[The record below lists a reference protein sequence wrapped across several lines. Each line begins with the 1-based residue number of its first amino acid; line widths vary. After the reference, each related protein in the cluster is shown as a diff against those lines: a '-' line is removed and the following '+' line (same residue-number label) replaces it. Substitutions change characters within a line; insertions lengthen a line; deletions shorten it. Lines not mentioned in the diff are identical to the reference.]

1 MRQLKYWLKI
11 LFLLVFVCVVLEAI
25 GSIAWVKT
33 SALALSPVQK
43 LVADFSSQIDDWL
56 RGFTQFKSLSEKNAQ
71 LEAEIKA
78 LKDEKSRLLAYK
90 VQNLR
95 LQSLLELKAQL
106 PGKIKISARV
116 IARDPNNWGEK
127 VVLDRGRNDGVT
139 ENMVA
144 VTPEGL
150 VGRVS
155 QVGSRSCTLSLVG
168 SESLAVPVALADS
181 EVYGIMRTN
190 KMLRSVIKYIR
201 FDVPVKPGQLVI
213 TSGLGDVYPGGL
225 AVGRVERAYVSREA
239 MYQDVLIKLSA
250 ELPRLREVILIT
262 KGDSSADPNIFKDAI
277 LRAEQEAKQAAKES
291 AEAALRASNRGE
303 NPDETW
309 SDSEA
314 KYAEEASSEDNSYT
328 ESTAESASS
337 SNSTDSSASSEPY
350 APREQVQPQGQ
361 ASSSASN
368 TGSDTTTE
376 NTATNSGE
384 SALSSEHSYEAP
396 AESVVDRSAAESPA
410 EGAESHYITV
420 EETEETAPSE
430 EPPAE
435 EPIVES
441 EPTPNAVELEE

>member
-1 MRQLKYWLKI
+1 MRQIKYWLKM

-43 LVADFSSQIDDWL
+43 VVAVFSNQIDDWL

-71 LEAEIKA
+71 LEAEVKA
-78 LKDEKSRLLAYK
+78 LRNEKSRLLAYK

-127 VVLDRGRNDGVT
+127 VILDRGRNDGVT

-181 EVYGIMRTN
+181 EIYGIMRTN

-201 FDVPVKPGQLVI
+201 FDVPIKPGQLVV
-213 TSGLGDVYPGGL
+213 TSGLGDIYPGGL

-239 MYQDVLIKLSA
+239 MYQDVLVKLSA

-303 NPDETW
+303 SLDEAW
-309 SDSEA
+309 SGSAAES
-314 KYAEEASSEDNSYT
+314 AEELPSEDTSYT
-328 ESTAESASS
+328 EPTVESVPSS
-337 SNSTDSSASSEPY
+337 APSNISNAPEPPAPQQQSQASSASDSGSNI
-350 APREQVQPQGQ
+350 AP
-361 ASSSASN
+361 
-368 TGSDTTTE
+368 E
-376 NTATNSGE
+376 NTTIGSGE
-384 SALSSEHSYEAP
+384 VVAPTEHSEEAP
-396 AESVVDRSAAESPA
+396 AESVNRSAAESSA

-420 EETEETAPSE
+420 EETEDSAPSE
-430 EPPAE
+430 EPPTE
-435 EPIVES
+435 EAIVENA
-441 EPTPNAVELEE
+441 PTPNAVELEE

>member
-1 MRQLKYWLKI
+1 MRQIKYWLKM

-43 LVADFSSQIDDWL
+43 VVANFSSQVDDWL
-56 RGFTQFKSLSEKNAQ
+56 RGFTQFKALSEKNDQ

-78 LKDEKSRLLAYK
+78 LRDERSRLLAYK

-106 PGKIKISARV
+106 PGKVKISARV

-127 VVLDRGRNDGVT
+127 VVLDRGRDDGVT

-168 SESLAVPVALADS
+168 SESLAVPVALVDS
-181 EVYGIMRTN
+181 EIYGIMRTN
-190 KMLRSVIKYIR
+190 KMMRSVIKYIR
-201 FDVPVKPGQLVI
+201 FDVPIKPGQLVV

-225 AVGRVERAYVSREA
+225 AVGRVERAYVSQEA
-239 MYQDVLIKLSA
+239 MYQDVLVKLSA

-262 KGDSSADPNIFKDAI
+262 KGDSSTDPNIFKDAI

-291 AEAALRASNRGE
+291 AEAALRASNLGE
-303 NPDETW
+303 TPDNSW
-309 SDSEA
+309 SDLNRASVQEPSTEA
-314 KYAEEASSEDNSYT
+314 
-328 ESTAESASS
+328 
-337 SNSTDSSASSEPY
+337 ASSEPAAESVPSI
-350 APREQVQPQGQ
+350 APADSAPAELSAPLEAPPSPSVSST
-361 ASSSASN
+361 SSSDVASEKVAEDR
-368 TGSDTTTE
+368 SE
-376 NTATNSGE
+376 PAASVP
-384 SALSSEHSYEAP
+384 SEHSYEAP
-396 AESVVDRSAAESPA
+396 AEVSNSPSFEA
-410 EGAESHYITV
+410 PAQGAESHYITV
-420 EETEETAPSE
+420 EESEESAPE

-435 EPIVES
+435 EAALES
-441 EPTPNAVELEE
+441 VPTPNAVELEP

>member
-1 MRQLKYWLKI
+1 MRQVKYWLKM
-11 LFLLVFVCVVLEAI
+11 LFLLVFVCIVLEAI
-25 GSIAWVKT
+25 GSITWVKT

-43 LVADFSSQIDDWL
+43 IVANFSSQLDDWL
-56 RGFTQFKSLSEKNAQ
+56 RGFTQFKALSEKNDQ

-106 PGKIKISARV
+106 PGKVKISARV

-127 VVLDRGRNDGVT
+127 VILDRGRNDGVT

-181 EVYGIMRTN
+181 EIYGIMRTN

-201 FDVPVKPGQLVI
+201 FDVPVKPGQLVV
-213 TSGLGDVYPGGL
+213 TSGLGDIYPGGL
-225 AVGRVERAYVSREA
+225 AVGRVERAYVSQEA
-239 MYQDVLIKLSA
+239 MYQDVLVKLSA

-291 AEAALRASNRGE
+291 AEAALRASNLE
-303 NPDETW
+303 ET
-309 SDSEA
+309 SDNSWNNSNGPS
-314 KYAEEASSEDNSYT
+314 AEESSSEEAYSEPIIENAPSVAPAGNSVP
-328 ESTAESASS
+328 SQ
-337 SNSTDSSASSEPY
+337 SSAPLETTP
-350 APREQVQPQGQ
+350 AP
-361 ASSSASN
+361 
-368 TGSDTTTE
+368 
-376 NTATNSGE
+376 ATNSTSNSDVASEEVGENKVE
-384 SALSSEHSYEAP
+384 SAVSAPSEHNYEAP
-396 AESVVDRSAAESPA
+396 PA
-410 EGAESHYITV
+410 EVSNRPASETSVERAESHYITV
-420 EETEETAPSE
+420 EESEDNTSE
-430 EPPAE
+430 EPPVE
-435 EPIVES
+435 EAAES
-441 EPTPNAVELEE
+441 EPTPNAVELEQ

>member
-1 MRQLKYWLKI
+1 MRQIKYWLKM

-43 LVADFSSQIDDWL
+43 VVANFSSQIDDWL
-56 RGFTQFKSLSEKNAQ
+56 RGFTQFKALSEKNDQ

-78 LKDEKSRLLAYK
+78 LRDERSRLLAYK

-106 PGKIKISARV
+106 PGKVKISARV

-168 SESLAVPVALADS
+168 SESLAVPVALVDS
-181 EVYGIMRTN
+181 EIYGIMRTN
-190 KMLRSVIKYIR
+190 KMMRSVIKYIR
-201 FDVPVKPGQLVI
+201 FDVPIKPGQLVV

-225 AVGRVERAYVSREA
+225 AVGRVERAYVSQEA
-239 MYQDVLIKLSA
+239 MYQDVLVKLSA

-262 KGDSSADPNIFKDAI
+262 KGDSSTDPNIFKDAI

-291 AEAALRASNRGE
+291 AEAALRASNLGE
-303 NPDETW
+303 TPDNNW
-309 SDSEA
+309 SDLNRASVQEPSTEA
-314 KYAEEASSEDNSYT
+314 
-328 ESTAESASS
+328 
-337 SNSTDSSASSEPY
+337 ASSEPAAESVPSI
-350 APREQVQPQGQ
+350 APADSAPAELSAPLEAPPSPSVSST
-361 ASSSASN
+361 SSSDVASEKVAEDR
-368 TGSDTTTE
+368 SE
-376 NTATNSGE
+376 PAASVP
-384 SALSSEHSYEAP
+384 SEHSYEAP
-396 AESVVDRSAAESPA
+396 AEVSNSPSFEA
-410 EGAESHYITV
+410 PAQGAESHYITV
-420 EETEETAPSE
+420 EESEESAPE

-435 EPIVES
+435 EAALES
-441 EPTPNAVELEE
+441 VPTPNAVELEP

>member
-1 MRQLKYWLKI
+1 MRQIKYWLKM
-11 LFLLVFVCVVLEAI
+11 LFLLFFVCVVLEAI
-25 GSIAWVKT
+25 GNIAWVKT

-43 LVADFSSQIDDWL
+43 LVAGFSNQMDDWL

-201 FDVPVKPGQLVI
+201 FDIPIRPGQLVV
-213 TSGLGDVYPGGL
+213 TSGLGDIYPGGL

-239 MYQDVLIKLSA
+239 MYQDVLVKLSA

-303 NPDETW
+303 SLDEAW
-309 SDSEA
+309 SDSAAES
-314 KYAEEASSEDNSYT
+314 AEETSSVDTSYT
-328 ESTAESASS
+328 EPTAVSVPNSDSANSSSSAESSVA
-337 SNSTDSSASSEPY
+337 
-350 APREQVQPQGQ
+350 REQVQAQGQ
-361 ASSSASN
+361 ASFSASN
-368 TGSDTTTE
+368 SGSDTATE
-376 NTATNSGE
+376 KPAAGSGE
-384 SALSSEHSYEAP
+384 PALPSEPSYEVP
-396 AESVVDRSAAESPA
+396 AESGNSSTAESPA

-420 EETEETAPSE
+420 EETEENAPSE
-430 EPPAE
+430 EPPTE
-435 EPIVES
+435 EAIIES

>member
-1 MRQLKYWLKI
+1 MRQIKYWLKM

-43 LVADFSSQIDDWL
+43 VVANFSSQVDDWL
-56 RGFTQFKSLSEKNAQ
+56 RGFTQFKALSEKNDQ

-78 LKDEKSRLLAYK
+78 LRDERSRLLAYK

-106 PGKIKISARV
+106 PGKVKISARV

-168 SESLAVPVALADS
+168 SESLAVPVALVDS
-181 EVYGIMRTN
+181 EIYGIMRTN
-190 KMLRSVIKYIR
+190 KMMRSVIKYIR
-201 FDVPVKPGQLVI
+201 FDVPIKPGQLVV

-225 AVGRVERAYVSREA
+225 AVGRVERAYVSQEA
-239 MYQDVLIKLSA
+239 MYQDVLVKLSA

-291 AEAALRASNRGE
+291 AEAALRASNLGE
-303 NPDETW
+303 TPDNNW
-309 SDSEA
+309 SDLNRASVQEPSTEA
-314 KYAEEASSEDNSYT
+314 
-328 ESTAESASS
+328 
-337 SNSTDSSASSEPY
+337 ASSEPAAESVPSI
-350 APREQVQPQGQ
+350 APADSAPAELSAPLEAPPSPSVSST
-361 ASSSASN
+361 SSSDVASEKVAEDR
-368 TGSDTTTE
+368 SE
-376 NTATNSGE
+376 PAASVP
-384 SALSSEHSYEAP
+384 SEHSYEAP
-396 AESVVDRSAAESPA
+396 AEVSNSPSFEA
-410 EGAESHYITV
+410 PAQGAESHYITV
-420 EETEETAPSE
+420 EESEESAPE

-435 EPIVES
+435 EAALES
-441 EPTPNAVELEE
+441 VPTPNAVELEP

>member
-1 MRQLKYWLKI
+1 MRQVKYWLKM
-11 LFLLVFVCVVLEAI
+11 LFLLVFVCIVLEVI
-25 GSIAWVKT
+25 GSITWVKT

-43 LVADFSSQIDDWL
+43 IVADFSSQIDDWL
-56 RGFTQFKSLSEKNAQ
+56 RGFTQFKALSEKNDR

-90 VQNLR
+90 IQNLR

-127 VVLDRGRNDGVT
+127 VILDRGRNDGVT

-181 EVYGIMRTN
+181 EIYGIMRTN
-190 KMLRSVIKYIR
+190 KMMRSIIKYIR
-201 FDVPVKPGQLVI
+201 FDVPVKPGQLVV
-213 TSGLGDVYPGGL
+213 TSGLGDIYPGGL
-225 AVGRVERAYVSREA
+225 AIGRVERAYVSQEA
-239 MYQDVLIKLSA
+239 MYQDVLVKLSA

-277 LRAEQEAKQAAKES
+277 MRAEQEAKQAAKES
-291 AEAALRASNRGE
+291 AEAALRASNLE
-303 NPDETW
+303 ETSDNSW
-309 SDSEA
+309 SEPSGSSVEESSS
-314 KYAEEASSEDNSYT
+314 EEAYSEPTIENTSSVAPAGNSASSQSSAPLET
-328 ESTAESASS
+328 TQAPAVNSTSNSEVASEEVADSKAESAI
-337 SNSTDSSASSEPY
+337 STPSE
-350 APREQVQPQGQ
+350 Q
-361 ASSSASN
+361 N
-368 TGSDTTTE
+368 
-376 NTATNSGE
+376 
-384 SALSSEHSYEAP
+384 YEVPP
-396 AESVVDRSAAESPA
+396 AEANSRPPSEALV

-420 EETEETAPSE
+420 EDGEENALE
-430 EPPAE
+430 EPSAE
-435 EPIVES
+435 ENAVES
-441 EPTPNAVELEE
+441 EPTPNAVELE

>member
-1 MRQLKYWLKI
+1 MRQIKYWLKM

-43 LVADFSSQIDDWL
+43 VVANFSSQVDDWL
-56 RGFTQFKSLSEKNAQ
+56 RGFTQFKALSEKNDQ

-78 LKDEKSRLLAYK
+78 LRDERSRLLAYK

-106 PGKIKISARV
+106 PGKVKISARV

-168 SESLAVPVALADS
+168 SESLAVPVALVDS
-181 EVYGIMRTN
+181 EIYGIMRTN
-190 KMLRSVIKYIR
+190 KMMRSVIKYIR
-201 FDVPVKPGQLVI
+201 FDVPIKPGQLVV

-225 AVGRVERAYVSREA
+225 AVGRVERAYVSQEA
-239 MYQDVLIKLSA
+239 MYQDVLVKLSA

-262 KGDSSADPNIFKDAI
+262 KGDSSTDPNIFKDAI

-291 AEAALRASNRGE
+291 AEAALRASNLGE
-303 NPDETW
+303 TPDNNW
-309 SDSEA
+309 SDLNRASVQEPSTEA
-314 KYAEEASSEDNSYT
+314 
-328 ESTAESASS
+328 
-337 SNSTDSSASSEPY
+337 ASSEPAAESVPSI
-350 APREQVQPQGQ
+350 APADSAPAELSAPLEAPPSPSVSST
-361 ASSSASN
+361 SSSDVASEKVAEDR
-368 TGSDTTTE
+368 SE
-376 NTATNSGE
+376 PAASVP
-384 SALSSEHSYEAP
+384 SEHSYEAP
-396 AESVVDRSAAESPA
+396 AEVSNSPSFEA
-410 EGAESHYITV
+410 PAQGAESHYITV
-420 EETEETAPSE
+420 EESEESAPE

-435 EPIVES
+435 EAALES
-441 EPTPNAVELEE
+441 VPTPNAVELEP

>member
-1 MRQLKYWLKI
+1 MRQIKYWLKM

-43 LVADFSSQIDDWL
+43 VVANFSSQIDDWL
-56 RGFTQFKSLSEKNAQ
+56 RGFTQFKALSEKNDQ

-78 LKDEKSRLLAYK
+78 LRDERSRLLAYK

-106 PGKIKISARV
+106 PGKVKISARV

-168 SESLAVPVALADS
+168 SESLAVPVALVDS
-181 EVYGIMRTN
+181 EIYGIMRTN
-190 KMLRSVIKYIR
+190 KMMRSVIKYIR
-201 FDVPVKPGQLVI
+201 FDVPIKPGQLVV

-225 AVGRVERAYVSREA
+225 AVGRVERAYVSQEA
-239 MYQDVLIKLSA
+239 MYQDVLVKLSA

-291 AEAALRASNRGE
+291 AEAALRASNLGE
-303 NPDETW
+303 TPDNSW
-309 SDSEA
+309 SDLNRASVQEPSTEA
-314 KYAEEASSEDNSYT
+314 
-328 ESTAESASS
+328 
-337 SNSTDSSASSEPY
+337 ASSEPAAESVPSI
-350 APREQVQPQGQ
+350 APADSAPAELSAPLEAPPSPSVSST
-361 ASSSASN
+361 SSSDVASEKVAEDR
-368 TGSDTTTE
+368 SE
-376 NTATNSGE
+376 PAASVP
-384 SALSSEHSYEAP
+384 SEHSYEAP
-396 AESVVDRSAAESPA
+396 AEVSNSPSFEA
-410 EGAESHYITV
+410 PAQGAESHYITV
-420 EETEETAPSE
+420 EESEESAPE

-435 EPIVES
+435 EAALES
-441 EPTPNAVELEE
+441 VPTPNAVELEP

>member
-1 MRQLKYWLKI
+1 MRQIKYWLKM

-43 LVADFSSQIDDWL
+43 VVANFSSQIDDWL
-56 RGFTQFKSLSEKNAQ
+56 RGFTQFKALSEKNDQ

-78 LKDEKSRLLAYK
+78 LRDERSRLLAYK

-106 PGKIKISARV
+106 PGKVKISARV

-168 SESLAVPVALADS
+168 SESLAVPVALVDS
-181 EVYGIMRTN
+181 EIYGIMRTN
-190 KMLRSVIKYIR
+190 KMMRSVIKYIR
-201 FDVPVKPGQLVI
+201 FDVPIKPGQLVV

-225 AVGRVERAYVSREA
+225 AVGRVERAYVSQEA
-239 MYQDVLIKLSA
+239 MYQDVLVKLSA

-262 KGDSSADPNIFKDAI
+262 KGDSSTDPNIFKDAI

-291 AEAALRASNRGE
+291 AEAALRASNLGE
-303 NPDETW
+303 TPDNSW
-309 SDSEA
+309 SDLNRASVQEPSTEA
-314 KYAEEASSEDNSYT
+314 
-328 ESTAESASS
+328 
-337 SNSTDSSASSEPY
+337 ASSEPAAESVPSI
-350 APREQVQPQGQ
+350 APADSAPAELSAPLEAPPSPSVSST
-361 ASSSASN
+361 SSSDVASEKVAEDR
-368 TGSDTTTE
+368 SE
-376 NTATNSGE
+376 PAASVP
-384 SALSSEHSYEAP
+384 SEHSYEAP
-396 AESVVDRSAAESPA
+396 AEVSNSPSFEA
-410 EGAESHYITV
+410 PAQGAESHYITV
-420 EETEETAPSE
+420 EESEESAPE

-435 EPIVES
+435 EAALES
-441 EPTPNAVELEE
+441 VPTPNAVELEP

>member
-1 MRQLKYWLKI
+1 MRQIKYWLKM

-43 LVADFSSQIDDWL
+43 VVANFSSQVDDWL
-56 RGFTQFKSLSEKNAQ
+56 RGFTQFKALSEKNDQ

-78 LKDEKSRLLAYK
+78 LRDERSRLLAYK

-106 PGKIKISARV
+106 PGKVKISARV

-150 VGRVS
+150 VGRIS

-168 SESLAVPVALADS
+168 SESLAVPVALVDS
-181 EVYGIMRTN
+181 EIYGIMRTN
-190 KMLRSVIKYIR
+190 KMMRSVIKYIR
-201 FDVPVKPGQLVI
+201 FDVPIKPGQLVV

-225 AVGRVERAYVSREA
+225 AVGRVERAYVSQEA
-239 MYQDVLIKLSA
+239 MYQDVLVKLSA

-262 KGDSSADPNIFKDAI
+262 KGDSSTDPNIFKDAI

-291 AEAALRASNRGE
+291 AEAALRASNLGE
-303 NPDETW
+303 TPDNNW
-309 SDSEA
+309 SDLNRASVQEPSTEA
-314 KYAEEASSEDNSYT
+314 
-328 ESTAESASS
+328 
-337 SNSTDSSASSEPY
+337 ASSEPAAESVPSI
-350 APREQVQPQGQ
+350 APADSAPAELSAPLEAPPSPSVSST
-361 ASSSASN
+361 SSSDVASEKVAEDR
-368 TGSDTTTE
+368 SE
-376 NTATNSGE
+376 PAASVP
-384 SALSSEHSYEAP
+384 SEHSYEAP
-396 AESVVDRSAAESPA
+396 AEVSNSPSFEA
-410 EGAESHYITV
+410 PAQGAESHYITV
-420 EETEETAPSE
+420 EESEESAPE

-435 EPIVES
+435 EAALES
-441 EPTPNAVELEE
+441 VPTPNAVELEP

>member
-1 MRQLKYWLKI
+1 MRQIKYWLKM

-43 LVADFSSQIDDWL
+43 VVANFSSQVDDWL
-56 RGFTQFKSLSEKNAQ
+56 RGFTQFKALSEKNDQ

-78 LKDEKSRLLAYK
+78 LRDERSRLLAYK

-106 PGKIKISARV
+106 PGKVKISARV

-168 SESLAVPVALADS
+168 SESLAVPVALVDS
-181 EVYGIMRTN
+181 EIYGIMRTN
-190 KMLRSVIKYIR
+190 KMMRSVIKYIR
-201 FDVPVKPGQLVI
+201 FDVPIKPGQLVV

-225 AVGRVERAYVSREA
+225 AVGRVERAYVSQEA
-239 MYQDVLIKLSA
+239 MYQDVLVKLSA

-262 KGDSSADPNIFKDAI
+262 KGDSSTDPNIFKDAI

-291 AEAALRASNRGE
+291 AEAALRASNLGE
-303 NPDETW
+303 TPDNSW
-309 SDSEA
+309 SDLNRASVQEPSTEA
-314 KYAEEASSEDNSYT
+314 
-328 ESTAESASS
+328 
-337 SNSTDSSASSEPY
+337 ASSEPAAESVPSI
-350 APREQVQPQGQ
+350 APADSAPAELSAPLEAPPSPSVSST
-361 ASSSASN
+361 SSSDVASEKVAEDR
-368 TGSDTTTE
+368 SE
-376 NTATNSGE
+376 PAASVP
-384 SALSSEHSYEAP
+384 SEHSYEAP
-396 AESVVDRSAAESPA
+396 AEVSNSPSFEA
-410 EGAESHYITV
+410 PAQGAESHYITV
-420 EETEETAPSE
+420 EESEESAPE

-435 EPIVES
+435 EAALES
-441 EPTPNAVELEE
+441 VPTPNAVELEP

>member
-1 MRQLKYWLKI
+1 MRQIKYWLKM

-43 LVADFSSQIDDWL
+43 VVANFSSQIDDWL
-56 RGFTQFKSLSEKNAQ
+56 RGFTQFKALSEKNDQ

-78 LKDEKSRLLAYK
+78 LRDERSRLLAYK

-106 PGKIKISARV
+106 PGKVKISARV

-168 SESLAVPVALADS
+168 SESLAVPVALVDS
-181 EVYGIMRTN
+181 EIYGIMRTN
-190 KMLRSVIKYIR
+190 KMMRSVIKYIR
-201 FDVPVKPGQLVI
+201 FDVPIKPGQLVV

-225 AVGRVERAYVSREA
+225 AVGRVERAYVSQEA
-239 MYQDVLIKLSA
+239 MYQDVLVKLSA

-291 AEAALRASNRGE
+291 AEAALRASNLGE
-303 NPDETW
+303 TPDNNW
-309 SDSEA
+309 SDLNRASVQEPSTEA
-314 KYAEEASSEDNSYT
+314 
-328 ESTAESASS
+328 
-337 SNSTDSSASSEPY
+337 ASSEPAAESVPSI
-350 APREQVQPQGQ
+350 APADSAPAELSAPLEAPPSPSVSST
-361 ASSSASN
+361 SSSDVASEKVAEDR
-368 TGSDTTTE
+368 SE
-376 NTATNSGE
+376 PAASVP
-384 SALSSEHSYEAP
+384 SEHSYEAP
-396 AESVVDRSAAESPA
+396 AEVSNSPSFEA
-410 EGAESHYITV
+410 PAQGAESHYITV
-420 EETEETAPSE
+420 EESEESAPE

-435 EPIVES
+435 EAALES
-441 EPTPNAVELEE
+441 VPTPNAVELEP